1 MDTSVPV
8 CTDPHQTVLNS
19 EQIRNI
25 YTDLPHTVQRY
36 SWVQQTSDSE
46 VNALDV
52 NKTVLLCTVHTN
64 VLYILGITKRR
75 TTNLHIEKSL
85 KETKGEVT
93 KLKKR

>member
-52 NKTVLLCTVHTN
+52 NKTSTAMHCTYVLIVLYTVYNVHTCTICTYT
-64 VLYILGITKRR
+64 VLIY
-75 TTNLHIEKSL
+75 
-85 KETKGEVT
+85 
-93 KLKKR
+93 